1 MKKQKNIFEKLKMNE
16 KLYLGSL
23 CLVLIG
29 LILPWINIPIVG
41 SSNALN
47 SWIGI
52 TAFISSIALI
62 GIFFWEKKYSLFSS
76 LVLSSISILYFVY
89 RIVDLASM
97 KFKLDLGFLGEIN
110 LFNFIGMGVYL
121 TLISLIGIFI
131 FSLNQI
137 LNKDY

>member
-16 KLYLGSL
+16 KLYIGFLG
-23 CLVLIG
+23 LILLG

-47 SWIGI
+47 SWMGI
-52 TAFISSIALI
+52 TAFILSMVLI
-62 GIFFWEKKYSLFSS
+62 GAFFWEKKYSLFSS
-76 LVLSSISILYFVY
+76 LVLSGMGILYFVY
-89 RIVDLASM
+89 RIIDLASM
-97 KFKLDLGFLGEIN
+97 KFKLNLGILGEIN
-110 LFNFIGMGVYL
+110 LFNFIGIGVYL
-121 TLISLIGIFI
+121 TLISLVGIFI